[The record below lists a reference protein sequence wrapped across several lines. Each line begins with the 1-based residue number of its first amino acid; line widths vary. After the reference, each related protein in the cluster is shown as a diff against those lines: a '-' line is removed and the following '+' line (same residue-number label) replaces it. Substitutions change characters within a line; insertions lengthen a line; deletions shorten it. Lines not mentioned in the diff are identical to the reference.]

1 MHSCLWSQ
9 SRIWWRDR
17 TVHSRQIP
25 APRVFREDDP
35 CIINS
40 QLVSLLYK
48 LPSPASFQIFN
59 KREEEAREKV
69 FESQGSMTYFFLSVQ
84 IRRVMLLRQVNV

>member
-9 SRIWWRDR
+9 SRIWCRGR

-25 APRVFREDDP
+25 APRVFLEDDP

-40 QLVSLLYK
+40 QLLSLLYN
-48 LPSPASFQIFN
+48 LPSPASFQISN
-59 KREEEAREKV
+59 KREEEAREKR
-69 FESQGSMTYFFLSVQ
+69 FESQGSMTNFFLSVK
-84 IRRVMLLRQVNV
+84 IRRVMLLRQVNI